1 MNYCS
6 AERAVGL
13 IKSLAARALAT
24 ANLDSTYWSYSVRY
38 ASQCLLCHALQLRQ
52 RSLPF
57 GSTVVAQ
64 VLGHRDIKFPD
75 RKSITGRLLYWN
87 HLEDHISYTLCPPE
101 GPDLDAFVY
110 RAGLPVKLPPGIN
123 IDELPR
129 ADPLPLSFTKP
140 LARYDPT
147 PMVQGIQLTLILR
160 PEDSRSATVDERSS
174 LPSSSDQSLQEKE
187 ATDDHDH
194 DPRNENDDDTDDD
207 VLVEYP

>member
-1 MNYCS
+1 MVAFFEALQCKGFTIGETSRVKRLHSDRAGEFTAPCFARFINSHHTIYHTFAS
-6 AERAVGL
+6 GYDPQANGTAERAVGL

-75 RKSITGRLLYWN
+75 RRSITGRLLYWN
-87 HLEDHISYTLCPPE
+87 HLEDQISYILCPPE
-101 GPDLDAFVY
+101 GPDLDSFVY

-123 IDELPR
+123 IDELPTT
-129 ADPLPLSFTKP
+129 DPLPLSFAKS
-140 LARYDPT
+140 LA
-147 PMVQGIQLTLILR
+147 
-160 PEDSRSATVDERSS
+160 
-174 LPSSSDQSLQEKE
+174 
-187 ATDDHDH
+187 
-194 DPRNENDDDTDDD
+194 
-207 VLVEYP
+207 